1 MSFTCL
7 AFSLASLNLGKYSR
21 ASLLGLPD
29 ELDVNSAVTPC
40 SSTIENHAHSG
51 SFMVSLKA
59 SSKSHHDLD
68 TSDDDDND
76 NDDGH
81 IHEPAPLCS
90 CDSNASTIVA
100 SWR

>member
-7 AFSLASLNLGKYSR
+7 AFSLASLNLGNYSR
-21 ASLLGLPD
+21 ASLLGLPV
-29 ELDVNSAVTPC
+29 ELDVSSAVTPC

-59 SSKSHHDLD
+59 SSKSHIDLD
-68 TSDDDDND
+68 TSDDDD
-76 NDDGH
+76 DGH
-81 IHEPAPLCS
+81 THEPAPLCS

-100 SWR
+100 SV

>member
-7 AFSLASLNLGKYSR
+7 AFSLASLNLGNYSR

-29 ELDVNSAVTPC
+29 ELDVSSAVTPC
-40 SSTIENHAHSG
+40 ST
-51 SFMVSLKA
+51 
-59 SSKSHHDLD
+59 SSKSHIDLD
-68 TSDDDDND
+68 TSDDDD
-76 NDDGH
+76 DGH
-81 IHEPAPLCS
+81 THEPAPLCS